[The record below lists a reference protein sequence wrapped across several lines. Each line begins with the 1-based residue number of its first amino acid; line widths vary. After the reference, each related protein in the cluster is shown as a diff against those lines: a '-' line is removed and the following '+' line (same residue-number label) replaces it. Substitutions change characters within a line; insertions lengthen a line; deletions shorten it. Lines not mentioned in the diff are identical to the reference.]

1 MIEELMS
8 IINKAKIE
16 NELKEIWRQGL
27 KYLSLEDYLM
37 LKECLKSLSE
47 EEIKELS
54 LILKQKIEFFKT
66 KNESLLH
73 EILFREKEFL

>member
-66 KNESLLH
+66 KNKSLLH